1 MKKENLYLVCQSRS
15 CYGNVLGYNL
25 KTSECVYLHF
35 GEEIWREKGDR
46 ALFDYMNEC
55 RANRE
60 PADSD
65 ECEKYAIYN
74 KYSQSTEE
82 MVKLCLSKENIKNY

>member
-1 MKKENLYLVCQSRS
+1 MKKEALYLVCKSKDY
-15 CYGNVLGYNL
+15 YGNVLGYNL
-25 KTSECVYLHF
+25 KTSEYVYLHF
-35 GEEIWREKGDR
+35 GEEIRREKGDR

-60 PADSD
+60 PADID
-65 ECEKYAIYN
+65 ECEKYPIYN

-82 MVKLCLSKENIKNY
+82 EQ